1 MTYEQFKTELLKH
14 LKPMFPSSTIEI
26 NEVPKSNDTSYE
38 AVTIHTDSQ
47 KFSPCIRLQSYYDDF
62 INTERYGSFMDIV
75 NTMIDNIQS
84 LMVSGITSNWANLT
98 QLNFLL
104 NSTCIF
110 IGLSMADPNLR
121 RLLDIASKKSKV
133 NTDCC
138 KHYVILER
146 HFI

>member
-1 MTYEQFKTELLKH
+1 
-14 LKPMFPSSTIEI
+14 
-26 NEVPKSNDTSYE
+26 
-38 AVTIHTDSQ
+38 
-47 KFSPCIRLQSYYDDF
+47 
-62 INTERYGSFMDIV
+62 
-75 NTMIDNIQS
+75 MIDNIQS